1 MKKVLSL
8 FLTAVFMMTCLSSF
22 AFSASA
28 APEIWDGKRAF
39 AFAGGSGTKDDPWQ
53 ISNGAEL
60 SYMFYIFNNGVLKEP
75 FEETYGHDFF
85 VLTKDI
91 YLNDVSNYD
100 KWDIKNRPANV
111 WPYAPLGLGGYA
123 FYETIDGQ
131 GHTIY
136 GLYQICGG
144 KGGGLVYGGME
155 GSTLQNLNLD
165 KAMIYA
171 ESNAGALAAGNMGTI
186 RNCHVSAKVF
196 GVKGNFFGGVCGYNQ
211 GLIENCVFE
220 GSVESVGIYTG
231 GISGN
236 MGTEDE
242 KAAGAVISNCINYGT
257 VTGTPDKDNGSA
269 VGGIAGNMGN
279 LTTKSTITNC
289 FNAGTITGT
298 GSVGGIVGLVG
309 YKDDGTGS
317 NIQNCFSFGT
327 VKANKEGVESVGG
340 VFGYFSKGA
349 KTSNCYY
356 DSDKIKLNGIGLDLA
371 SAASAVKGLATSKMQ
386 GNSAVANMKMDAGVW
401 QNISNYYPVIKD
413 LHAKGWTKI
422 EAGNTNPNGN
432 GDSSTTPT
440 KPDPGS
446 NTNSTPSSQ
455 GGTVSGNDN
464 PSSGDS
470 SQDASDVSGSTESQP
485 DVSSDES
492 SRDPSVSGDSSKSD
506 NASSDTDVNGDS
518 QDKPVIWPWILV
530 GVIIVLGGAGFCV
543 YFFVIKK
550 KIFEKK

>member
-8 FLTAVFMMTCLSSF
+8 GSVMLLLVLIF
-22 AFSASA
+22 ASLMPTASA

-60 SYMFYIFNNGVLKEP
+60 AYMAHVFNTTVLKDTG
-75 FEETYGHDFF
+75 ETYGHDYF
-85 VLTKDI
+85 VLTNDI

-100 KWDIKNRPANV
+100 NWGLGKDAPANK
-111 WPYAPLGLGGYA
+111 WANPIGLGGYN
-123 FYETIDGQ
+123 FYEVIDGQ

-136 GLYQICGG
+136 GFYQVIGG
-144 KGGGLVYGGME
+144 FGGGLFYGGME
-155 GSTLQNLNLD
+155 GATLKNLNME
-165 KAMIYA
+165 KSMIYA
-171 ESNAGALAAGNMGTI
+171 EARAGALVSECWATVS
-186 RNCHVSAKVF
+186 NCRVSAKVI
-196 GVKGNFFGGVCGYNQ
+196 GVSGDFIGGICGRN
-211 GLIENCVFE
+211 GGTIENCVFD
-220 GSVESVGIYTG
+220 GSVSSIGVYTG
-231 GISGN
+231 GIVGG
-236 MGTEDE
+236 MWKGGT
-242 KAAGAVISNCINYGT
+242 ISNCVNYGS
-257 VTGTPDKDNGSA
+257 VTGSGERSKGSETGGIVGA
-269 VGGIAGNMGN
+269 TGEEGTESTIINCLNAGSVSGTKNIGGIAGR
-279 LTTKSTITNC
+279 
-289 FNAGTITGT
+289 
-298 GSVGGIVGLVG
+298 VGPE
-309 YKDDGTGS
+309 DDGTGS
-317 NIQNCFSFGT
+317 NIQNCFNFGT
-327 VKANKEGVESVGG
+327 VKADKEGVESVGG

-386 GNSAVANMKMDAGVW
+386 GNSAVANMKLDAGVW

-422 EAGNTNPNGN
+422 EAGNTNPSGN

-492 SRDPSVSGDSSKSD
+492 SRDPSVSGDSSKSN
-506 NASSDTDVNGDS
+506 NASSDTDVNSGS

-530 GVIIVLGGAGFCV
+530 GVIIVLGGAGFCI